1 MGLLSTSN
9 MNKAKAMLEKNRHKV
24 GELVGKATDQ
34 VDKVSK
40 GKTSSVTSKIDEA
53 AKKFSAGGAATE
65 EQPDGA
71 TDTADTAQDATDAT
85 DATEA
90 TDSATEETQ
99 S

>member
-9 MNKAKAMLEKNRHKV
+9 MNKAKALLEKNRHKV
-24 GELVGKATDQ
+24 GDLVGKATEQ

-40 GKTSSVTSKIDEA
+40 GKTSSVTSKIDDA

-65 EQPDGA
+65 QKADTADAPEA
-71 TDTADTAQDATDAT
+71 TDTGADAADASEAADSTTD
-85 DATEA
+85 EP
-90 TDSATEETQ
+90 Q